1 MEDKLRYEIK
11 MVFDALRLDE
21 ARSWVYAHSSAFCVA
36 YPPRQVNNIYFDTIE
51 RELMMNHIDGVADRA
66 KVRFRWYGESWVTE
80 GGQIEQKI
88 KRSRL
93 GYKKIQLLSETIDI
107 SQSSWDEILEHLY
120 QDSDKEFEFLLKD
133 MMPVLIN
140 KYMREYYVSMDGEI
154 RITLDYDMRA
164 FGQVF
169 GLSPNTNYEQAVQ
182 NNVVIEMKSAKKNHK
197 KLADALAEFPL
208 YTTQN
213 SKYLDGME
221 YAI

>member
-21 ARSWVYAHSSAFCVA
+21 VRSWVYAHSSAFGVA

-51 RELMMNHIDGVADRA
+51 RELMMNHIDGIADRA

-88 KRSRL
+88 KRSQL

-107 SQSSWDEILEHLY
+107 SESSWDEVLEFLY
-120 QDSDKEFEFLLKD
+120 RDSNKEIEFLLKN

-154 RITLDYDMRA
+154 RVTLDYDMRA
-164 FGQVF
+164 FGQGF
-169 GLSPNTNYEQAVQ
+169 GFSPNTDFEQAVR

-197 KLADALAEFPL
+197 KMADALAEFPL
-208 YTTQN
+208 YCTQN
-213 SKYLDGME
+213 SKYLDGVE